1 MQLIHPYLSDE
12 RSAMNRRYN
21 IIIGIL
27 LFNIILLSTVPS
39 STKSR
44 GRVRCPS
51 RLRTRSCRPTLCPGA
66 AQAPWPWCSPRAS
79 TTRAPGSAWTPG
91 TPRARGSSPAS
102 WTATSSTKS
111 RRRSRCPSRPQ
122 TKRSWPRTSCRGA
135 TRAPCPS
142 CSSRASTTHAPG
154 PTWTPGTPDRGKN
167 ATSEIRSSHLD
178 KKLTDNS
185 ARMSVP
191 NPPASKRN
199 RLNGSAV
206 HEEFTRVNITNP
218 KTGKIVQGSE
228 CKHCPS
234 IKTPLTSINPTNLK
248 RHLESLHPD
257 VFEKVRGKF

>member
-12 RSAMNRRYN
+12 RPAMNRRYN
-21 IIIGIL
+21 RIIGIL
-27 LFNIILLSTVPS
+27 FFNIIIISTLPS

-44 GRVRCPS
+44 GRSGYPS

-66 AQAPWPWCSPRAS
+66 AQAPWPWCS
-79 TTRAPGSAWTPG
+79 
-91 TPRARGSSPAS
+91 
-102 WTATSSTKS
+102 
-111 RRRSRCPSRPQ
+111 
-122 TKRSWPRTSCRGA
+122 
-135 TRAPCPS
+135 
-142 CSSRASTTHAPG
+142 SRASTTHTPG
-154 PTWTPGTPDRGKN
+154 SACTPGTPDRGSSPVLWT
-167 ATSEIRSSHLD
+167 ATSEITSSHLY

-185 ARMSVP
+185 TAARMSVP
-191 NPPASKRN
+191 HPPAAKRN

-234 IKTPLTSINPTNLK
+234 VKTPLTSINPTNLK
-248 RHLESLHPD
+248 RHLESLHPA

>member
-1 MQLIHPYLSDE
+1 MHGKNQFIIILTRETQVQLIHPYLSDE

-102 WTATSSTKS
+102 WTATS
-111 RRRSRCPSRPQ
+111 RPSGQ
-122 TKRSWPRTSCRGA
+122 TDSGQ
-135 TRAPCPS
+135 
-142 CSSRASTTHAPG
+142 G
-154 PTWTPGTPDRGKN
+154 QY
-167 ATSEIRSSHLD
+167 
-178 KKLTDNS
+178 
-185 ARMSVP
+185 
-191 NPPASKRN
+191 
-199 RLNGSAV
+199 SAV
-206 HEEFTRVNITNP
+206 NGMIAIRETEIGLLVGP
-218 KTGKIVQGSE
+218 
-228 CKHCPS
+228 
-234 IKTPLTSINPTNLK
+234 
-248 RHLESLHPD
+248 
-257 VFEKVRGKF
+257 